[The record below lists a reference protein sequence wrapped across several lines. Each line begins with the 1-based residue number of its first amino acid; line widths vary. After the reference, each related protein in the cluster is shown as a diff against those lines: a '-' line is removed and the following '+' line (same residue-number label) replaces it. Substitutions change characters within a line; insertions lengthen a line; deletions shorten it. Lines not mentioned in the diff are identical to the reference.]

1 VSGKVSLQ
9 GNRTALSGR
18 PVTLSC
24 KYSLPENVHQVLWRK
39 KAEQGDTSTVASYT
53 KRGHHNIE
61 ERYRRRFS
69 LSRTLDDTQLTIQA
83 VSAQDEAC
91 YTCEFHT
98 YPDGTKSG
106 SACLSVYGE
115 RMCTMCFLIVS
126 DTEQEFLKCESV
138 CQVSVRSK

>member
-1 VSGKVSLQ
+1 MSGKVSLQ

-24 KYSLPENVHQVLWRK
+24 AYSLPEKVHQVLWRK
-39 KAEQGDTSTVASYT
+39 TAEQGDTSTVASYT
-53 KRGHHNIE
+53 KRGYHNIE

-83 VSAQDEAC
+83 VSTQDEAC
-91 YTCEFHT
+91 YTCEFHAF
-98 YPDGTKSG
+98 PDGTKSG
-106 SACLSVYGE
+106 SVCLSVYGE

-126 DTEQEFLKCESV
+126 DTEPEFLKCECV
-138 CQVSVRSK
+138 YAR